1 MSSFYSILASLQ
13 PNAADV
19 QAGEIFAQSYL
30 QAQFPNVD
38 FRDGTGIYDLVVR
51 PMGSF
56 AALMKAAMEFYFANY
71 TIAGAS
77 DTTPSAF
84 IDAIMSNW
92 FSTRNMGT
100 NAVINVNLYFA
111 SSVNV
116 TLTTAINFS
125 PDNSTIF
132 NPISNA
138 VYPASMLQYDS
149 YSQEYY
155 LNVNLQ
161 AASVGSQYNLSS
173 GDLLYFT
180 NFNPF
185 FLRGTINY
193 LVSNGTDTE
202 TNTQF
207 IQRTQAGISTR
218 NLINRPSIESFITT
232 NFPYVTDVTT
242 VGYGDPQMLRDTI
255 TVFVNALG
263 DVLQLHVGGMMDI
276 YCYVPV
282 TETTILMQL
291 DDSGNGLLQ
300 GPIYSVAVAP
310 SGTNT
315 GTLPSS
321 STFTTGSS
329 GTISSSGTVI
339 PSGDVGFSQNQVL
352 TLSFSASASGQTV
365 SIDYSYFQYIT
376 DIQTGVSSTTNKVIC
391 ANPLIRAFNSY
402 FLTINIGTYFQG
414 AISPTLL
421 PIVQNYISSLAP
433 GQAFIVSDLLTLLG
447 IPQVALPVT
456 VEYFLTKTDLTS
468 ELGTFSDVLEPPD
481 DTYVFYLSSFAVNP
495 ISLPTG
501 PYSS

>member
-1 MSSFYSILASLQ
+1 
-13 PNAADV
+13 
-19 QAGEIFAQSYL
+19 
-30 QAQFPNVD
+30 
-38 FRDGTGIYDLVVR
+38 
-51 PMGSF
+51 
-56 AALMKAAMEFYFANY
+56 
-71 TIAGAS
+71 
-77 DTTPSAF
+77 
-84 IDAIMSNW
+84 
-92 FSTRNMGT
+92 
-100 NAVINVNLYFA
+100 
-111 SSVNV
+111 
-116 TLTTAINFS
+116 
-125 PDNSTIF
+125 
-132 NPISNA
+132 
-138 VYPASMLQYDS
+138 
-149 YSQEYY
+149 
-155 LNVNLQ
+155 
-161 AASVGSQYNLSS
+161 
-173 GDLLYFT
+173 
-180 NFNPF
+180 
-185 FLRGTINY
+185 
-193 LVSNGTDTE
+193 
-202 TNTQF
+202 
-207 IQRTQAGISTR
+207 
-218 NLINRPSIESFITT
+218 
-232 NFPYVTDVTT
+232 
-242 VGYGDPQMLRDTI
+242 
-255 TVFVNALG
+255 
-263 DVLQLHVGGMMDI
+263 
-276 YCYVPV
+276 
-282 TETTILMQL
+282 MQL
-291 DDSGNGLLQ
+291 DDNGNGLLQ